1 MDESTLIHS
10 VDTIDAPKAAGTN
23 ALNAAAASS
32 AERYDALNPSGKRR
46 SPRATIQRED
56 TYLRGNKRKKLQAT
70 SNDIVRNFS
79 IAAWAVRRHLDYVAR
94 FEFQATNADEGLNR
108 EIEQLVA
115 IQSRPLEFDRG
126 GRFGREKAFR
136 IAEARRVI
144 DNDTFLVLLQSGR
157 IQGIESDL
165 CRDPDKL
172 EGKGSKEN
180 KPFQGHEWV
189 DGIEVDFAGLPR
201 RYSFYG
207 RDNGSNY
214 VHRKNVA
221 ARNVI
226 HYGFF
231 DRYASE
237 QIRGLSPIVASLN
250 SFRDVYENFDYA
262 LAKSKIHQLF
272 AIAVT
277 RKAEEALDTQFGADN
292 DEEGD
297 DETTPPPRDIDL
309 TGGPMILDFEAEE
322 MASVIE
328 SKNPSNEFQSFSQLV
343 TMCALKAL
351 DIPYSFFDES
361 HTNFS
366 GSRGSWLHYERA
378 CMDRRDDQLEMRRRW
393 TLFQLQ
399 RWTLNGLLTLPA
411 GMTIGDLKWSW
422 IPKGM
427 PWWKPSEE
435 LTADLKAI
443 AAGVTSLPDVCAK
456 NGTGDPKDNIRKTA
470 EVIKYA
476 REVGEE
482 LLDEPFRLN
491 FDPGPFPSA
500 VTSQEQPDA

>member
-1 MDESTLIHS
+1 MHS
-10 VDTIDAPKAAGTN
+10 VDTTNSLSAPATG
-23 ALNAAAASS
+23 S
-32 AERYDALNPSGKRR
+32 AERYDALNPQGRRKTPKQTIRREDVYLKGGKRNR
-46 SPRATIQRED
+46 
-56 TYLRGNKRKKLQAT
+56 LQAT
-70 SNDIVRNFS
+70 SNDIVRNFA

-94 FEFQATNADEGLNR
+94 FEFQASNDDEGLNR

-115 IQSRPLEFDRG
+115 IQSRPREFDRG

-136 IAEARRVI
+136 IAESRRVI
-144 DNDTFLVLLQSGR
+144 DNDTFLVLLRSGQV
-157 IQGIESDL
+157 QGIEADL
-165 CRDPDKL
+165 CRDPKKT
-172 EGKGSKEN
+172 GKGSKGN
-180 KPFQGHEWV
+180 KPFEGHEWV

-207 RDNGSNY
+207 RENGSSY

-237 QIRGLSPIVASLN
+237 QVRGLSPIIASLN

-262 LAKSKIHQLF
+262 LAKAKIHQLF

-277 RKAEEALDTQFGADN
+277 RKAEEALDTAFGADN

-309 TGGPMILDFEAEE
+309 TGGPMVLDFEENE

-328 SKNPSNEFQSFSQLV
+328 SKNPSTEFQNFAQLV

-393 TLFQLQ
+393 TIFQLQ
-399 RWTLNGLLTLPA
+399 RWTLSGLLTLPS

-470 EVIKYA
+470 EIIKYA

-482 LLDEPFRLN
+482 LLEEPFRLN